1 MQDPETLNPPDF
13 DLPNALRRLQPTAPQ
28 SSQRDIWYRA
38 GLAAGRRR
46 VNIWRSA
53 AAAMTLV
60 ATLLLATA
68 HRSSPTAPQ
77 QQIAQRQSPS
87 QSAVPDIDQ
96 STTNSTAAYARLRA
110 TITRDGFA
118 ALSSSDP
125 PSSNGTPP
133 PPSRHDSPGFNDSDF
148 LPANLTPQG

>member
-1 MQDPETLNPPDF
+1 MQDPETLNQPDF
-13 DLPNALRRLQPTAPQ
+13 DLPNALRRLQPAAPQ

-38 GLAAGRRR
+38 ALQAGRRR

-53 AAAMTLV
+53 AAAMTLTT
-60 ATLLLATA
+60 TLLIASA
-68 HRSSPTAPQ
+68 HRTGPAVPQ
-77 QQIAQRQSPS
+77 QQIAQHQSPS

-110 TITRDGFA
+110 AITRDGFD

-125 PSSNGTPP
+125 PTSNGTPP
-133 PPSRHDSPGFNDSDF
+133 PPSRHNASGANDSDF
-148 LPANLTPQG
+148 FPYNLNPQG